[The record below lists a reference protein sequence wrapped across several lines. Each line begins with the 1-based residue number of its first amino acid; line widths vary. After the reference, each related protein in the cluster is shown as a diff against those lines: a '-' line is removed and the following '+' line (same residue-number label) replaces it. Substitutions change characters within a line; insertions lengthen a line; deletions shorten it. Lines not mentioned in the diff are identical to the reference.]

1 MDILPHRHEAEND
14 CLSHFLILAVPE
26 QGMRVRKSQYEG
38 HRMMKEDF
46 IILGL
51 CANCWQK
58 KKKRYIYIYFFF
70 VMDPLFCP
78 LLPVLGTLSP

>member
-58 KKKRYIYIYFFF
+58 KKGIYIYIF